1 MAEIS
6 VIQVLDKKHYHT
18 QELVSLPGE
27 APYSPLGP
35 SSIRMRTKVLGLS
48 INNFTYAKLGFIVGW
63 WDVHP
68 LPPSTPA
75 PFNDAAKY
83 GRINAWGFGEILEST
98 LPSVPAGSY
107 LWGYLPIGTLAQDL
121 EVKDADAQ
129 GQVLITSPSR
139 SKTMSIYNRYIVFPA
154 SLRHDIEAKADSV
167 GHDVLVRVMF
177 ETAYLIADYAFPA
190 NPREAVAA
198 VSVYNKD
205 AWTVQNADL
214 TGATIIILAP
224 GAKIG
229 LSLAHLLKNRGHKA
243 KQVIAATSEYS
254 MDFVKS
260 LPMYDGV
267 VLTSEAP
274 DQILSHFKVG
284 AGDKL
289 VLFDCGGRGDV
300 GPRWSAALAGLS
312 KNFLH
317 VPIGGDTSEVPAE
330 AILSAFQQ
338 PSPEHMKRVSASDL
352 REAAIAKDGEQKYF
366 HGLDAAWKAFKQQEI
381 PGFKL
386 RWGEGMEDVKHGWEM
401 IAANKVSPSEG
412 LVYVI

>member
-1 MAEIS
+1 MSEIP

-18 QELVSLPGE
+18 QELVSLPNE
-27 APYSPLGP
+27 APYLPIAP
-35 SSIRMRTKVLGLS
+35 SSIRMRTKVLSLS
-48 INNFTYAKLGFIVGW
+48 INNFTYAKLGSLIGW

-83 GRINAWGFGEILEST
+83 GRINAWGF
-98 LPSVPAGSY
+98 VPAGSY

-121 EVKDADAQ
+121 EVTDAGAQ
-129 GQVLITSPSR
+129 GQVLVTSPSR
-139 SKTMSIYNRYIVFPA
+139 SKTMPIYNRYIVFPP

-167 GHDVLVRVMF
+167 GYDVLVRVMF

-198 VSVYNKD
+198 IFNKD
-205 AWTVQNADL
+205 AWTAQNADL

-224 GAKIG
+224 GAKVGI
-229 LSLAHLLKNRGHKA
+229 SLALLLKNRGHKA

-254 MDFVKS
+254 VDFVKS

-267 VLTSEAP
+267 VLTSEPP
-274 DQILSHFKVG
+274 DQVLSHFKVG

-300 GPRWSAALAGLS
+300 GRRWSAALAGLS

-317 VPIGGDTSEVPAE
+317 IPIGGGDTSEVPAE

-338 PSPEHMKRVSASDL
+338 PSPEHVKRASASDL

-366 HGLDAAWKAFKQQEI
+366 DGLEAAWKAFKQQGI
-381 PGFKL
+381 PGFKF
-386 RWGEGMEDVKHGWEM
+386 RWGEGMEDVKLGWAM
-401 IAANKVSPSEG
+401 IAASNSSPSEG

>member
-1 MAEIS
+1 MAEIP

-18 QELVSLPGE
+18 QELVSLPNE
-27 APYSPLGP
+27 APYSPLGL
-35 SSIRMRTKVLGLS
+35 SSIRMRTKVLSLS
-48 INNFTYAKLGFIVGW
+48 INNFTYAKLGSLIGW

-98 LPSVPAGSY
+98 LLSVPAGSY

-121 EVKDADAQ
+121 EVRDADAQ
-129 GQVLITSPSR
+129 GQVVITSPSR
-139 SKTMSIYNRYIVFPA
+139 SKTMSIYNRYIVFPP

-167 GHDVLVRVMF
+167 GYDVLVRVMF

-190 NPREAVAA
+190 NPQEAVPAIF
-198 VSVYNKD
+198 NKD
-205 AWTVQNADL
+205 AWTAQNADL

-224 GAKIG
+224 GAKVGI
-229 LSLAHLLKNRGHKA
+229 SLAHLLKNRGHKV

-254 MDFVKS
+254 VDFVKS
-260 LPMYDGV
+260 LPMFDGV

-274 DQILSHFKVG
+274 GQILSQFKVG
-284 AGDKL
+284 ARDKV

-300 GPRWSAALAGLS
+300 GRRWSAALAGLS

-317 VPIGGDTSEVPAE
+317 IPIGGGDTSEVPAE
-330 AILSAFQQ
+330 AIMAAFQQ
-338 PSPEHMKRVSASDL
+338 PSPEHVKRASASDL

-366 HGLDAAWKAFKQQEI
+366 NGLEAAWKAFKQQGI
-381 PGFKL
+381 PGFNL
-386 RWGEGMEDVKHGWEM
+386 RWGEGMEDVKHGWAM
-401 IAANKVSPSEG
+401 IAANKAPSSDG

>member
-1 MAEIS
+1 MAEIP

-18 QELVSLPGE
+18 QELVSLPDE
-27 APYSPLGP
+27 APYSPLRP

-48 INNFTYAKLGFIVGW
+48 INNFTYAKLGSLIGW

-68 LPPSTPA
+68 LPQPTPA

-83 GRINAWGFGEILEST
+83 GRINAWGFGEILDST

-121 EVKDADAQ
+121 EVRVTDAQ
-129 GQVLITSPSR
+129 SQVVITSPSR
-139 SKTMSIYNRYIVFPA
+139 SKTMSIYNRYIVFPP

-167 GHDVLVRVMF
+167 GYDVLVQVMF

-190 NPREAVAA
+190 NPKEAVAA
-198 VSVYNKD
+198 IFNKD
-205 AWTVQNADL
+205 AWTAQNADL

-224 GAKIG
+224 GAKVGI
-229 LSLAHLLKNRGHKA
+229 SLAQLLKNRGHKA

-254 MDFVKS
+254 VDFVKS
-260 LPMYDGV
+260 LPMFDGV
-267 VLTSEAP
+267 GV
-274 DQILSHFKVG
+274 
-284 AGDKL
+284 GDKV

-300 GPRWSAALAGLS
+300 GRRWSAALAGLS

-317 VPIGGDTSEVPAE
+317 IPIGGRDTSEVPAE

-338 PSPEHMKRVSASDL
+338 PSPEHVKRASASDL
-352 REAAIAKDGEQKYF
+352 REAAIAKDGEQRYF
-366 HGLDAAWKAFKQQEI
+366 DGLDAAWKAFKQQGI
-381 PGFKL
+381 PGFEL
-386 RWGEGMEDVKHGWEM
+386 RWGKGMEDVRDGWEM
-401 IAANKVSPSEG
+401 LATNKAPPSEG

>member
-1 MAEIS
+1 MAEIP
-6 VIQVLDKKHYHT
+6 VIQVLDKKYYHT

-27 APYSPLGP
+27 VPYPPLGP

-48 INNFTYAKLGFIVGW
+48 INNFTYAKLGFLIGW
-63 WDVHP
+63 WDVHR

-129 GQVLITSPSR
+129 GQLLVTSPSR
-139 SKTMSIYNRYIVFPA
+139 SKTMSIYNRYIVFPP
-154 SLRHDIEAKADSV
+154 SLRHDIEAKTDSV
-167 GHDVLVRVMF
+167 GYDVLVRIMF

-190 NPREAVAA
+190 NPQEAVAA
-198 VSVYNKD
+198 ISVYNKD
-205 AWTVQNADL
+205 SWTAQNADL

-229 LSLAHLLKNRGHKA
+229 LSLAYLLKSCGHKA

-254 MDFVKS
+254 VDFVKG

-289 VLFDCGGRGDV
+289 VLFDCGSRGDI
-300 GPRWSAALAGLS
+300 GPHWSAALAGLS

-317 VPIGGDTSEVPAE
+317 IPIGGDTSEVPAE
-330 AILSAFQQ
+330 AVLSAFQQ
-338 PSPEHMKRVSASDL
+338 PSPEHVKRVSASDL

-366 HGLDAAWKAFKQQEI
+366 DSLEAAWKAFKQQEI
-381 PGFKL
+381 PGFKV
-386 RWGEGMEDVKHGWEM
+386 RWGDGMEDVKRGWET
-401 IAANKVSPSEG
+401 IAANKAPVSEG

>member
-18 QELVSLPGE
+18 QELVSLPDE

-48 INNFTYAKLGFIVGW
+48 TNNFTYAKLGSLIGW

-121 EVKDADAQ
+121 EVRDADAQ
-129 GQVLITSPSR
+129 GQVVITSPSR
-139 SKTMSIYNRYIVFPA
+139 SKTMSIYNRYIVFPP
-154 SLRHDIEAKADSV
+154 SLRHDIEAKTDSV
-167 GHDVLVRVMF
+167 GYDVLVRVMF

-190 NPREAVAA
+190 NPQEAVAA
-198 VSVYNKD
+198 IFNKD
-205 AWTVQNADL
+205 AWTAQNADL

-224 GAKIG
+224 GAKVGI
-229 LSLAHLLKNRGHKA
+229 SLAHLLKNRGYKA

-254 MDFVKS
+254 VDFVKS
-260 LPMYDGV
+260 LPMFDGV

-274 DQILSHFKVG
+274 DQILSQFKVG
-284 AGDKL
+284 AGDKV

-300 GPRWSAALAGLS
+300 GRRWSAALAGLI

-317 VPIGGDTSEVPAE
+317 IPIGGGDTSEVPAE

-338 PSPEHMKRVSASDL
+338 PSPEHVKRASASDL

-366 HGLDAAWKAFKQQEI
+366 DGLEAAWKAFKQQGI
-381 PGFKL
+381 PRFEL
-386 RWGEGMEDVKHGWEM
+386 RWGEGMEDVRDGWEM
-401 IAANKVSPSEG
+401 LATNKAPPSEG